1 MSASKLIFYRY
12 SFGGIKMKSIFAF
25 LFIGLFLF
33 GCSESKNEKLQ
44 RENSRLKEKVQELE
58 KEKQAEL
65 ERENRQ
71 MKEKIRQ
78 LESTGGFA
86 DEQTQQSAEQAGG
99 KLVDVLTQLGEQVS
113 TNELE
118 KEYRASMDLI
128 RRIGS
133 SIEAYRT
140 DHAGPP
146 RVDSIYQLMKS
157 GGLVP
162 AYLKIPILQD
172 AWGYDLNYQ
181 TRMDGGR
188 RSYWIGSGGSDG
200 SFAGFE
206 QEWDQEST
214 AGADIIYANGEFI
227 MYPLAYK

>member
-1 MSASKLIFYRY
+1 
-12 SFGGIKMKSIFAF
+12 MKSFFVF
-25 LFIGLFLF
+25 LFIGLFLC
-33 GCSESKNEKLQ
+33 GCSACKNEKLQ
-44 RENSRLKEKVQELE
+44 KENSQLKEKVLELE
-58 KEKQAEL
+58 KEKQAQL

-78 LESTGGFA
+78 LESAGELA
-86 DEQTQQSAEQAGG
+86 SEQAQQSAEQAGG
-99 KLVDVLTQLGEQVS
+99 KLVDVLAQLGEQVT

-118 KEYRASMDLI
+118 KEYRASMALI

-133 SIEAYRT
+133 SIESYRT
-140 DHAGPP
+140 DHGGPP
-146 RVDSIYQLMKS
+146 RGDSIYQLMKS

-181 TRMDGGR
+181 TRMAGGQ
-188 RSYWIGSGGSDG
+188 RSYWIGSGGNDG
-200 SFAGFE
+200 SFAGFD
-206 QEWDQEST
+206 QEWDQKAT